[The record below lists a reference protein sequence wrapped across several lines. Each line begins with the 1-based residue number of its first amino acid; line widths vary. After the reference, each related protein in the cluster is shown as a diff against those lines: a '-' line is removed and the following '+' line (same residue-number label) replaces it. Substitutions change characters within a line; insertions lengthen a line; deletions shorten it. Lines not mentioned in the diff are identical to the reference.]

1 MKESRGRKKREK
13 IVGKKMVELS
23 GNSEFSTATFSKI
36 QSEMSPEWD
45 GSYRAPKGHL
55 KSLCQMAND
64 NIRKSLTRSSKP

>member
-45 GSYRAPKGHL
+45 GRAPKGHL
-55 KSLCQMAND
+55 KSLCQIAND